1 MTYFILWLFLNLFPQ
16 FKILIAVERSRRP
29 VNKQRNENLNSFS
42 SNRIFLNK
50 KLHLP
55 YVFQIASFSNRDPK
69 SCRTIQIC
77 KSQWNA
83 VSYVCVC
90 VCVYNKRVAFIRQN
104 QLRKLYQI
112 FAKSLKFGVIAYI
125 LEEHILLYSAIGF
138 KIWKK
143 SFK

>member
-1 MTYFILWLFLNLFPQ
+1 MKCGVL
-16 FKILIAVERSRRP
+16 
-29 VNKQRNENLNSFS
+29 
-42 SNRIFLNK
+42 
-50 KLHLP
+50 
-55 YVFQIASFSNRDPK
+55 
-69 SCRTIQIC
+69 C
-77 KSQWNA
+77 
-83 VSYVCVC
+83 VCVC